1 MASSLPRNLLQSGNG
16 GEFDTFHSRGPF
28 SSELAFWSSHVK
40 SVLFRGSDFAL
51 PVRGKARDTNVAAQR
66 LLLELL
72 KLVRFEFGTTFEL
85 TKLFLLD
92 NIENFMFRSPDS
104 REVCASDL
112 C

>member
-1 MASSLPRNLLQSGNG
+1 MASSLPRNLLQSENG

-40 SVLFRGSDFAL
+40 SVLCRGSDFAL
-51 PVRGKARDTNVAAQR
+51 PVRGKARGTNVAAQR
-66 LLLELL
+66 ILLELL

-92 NIENFMFRSPDS
+92 SIENFMFRSPDS
-104 REVCASDL
+104 REVCASNL